1 MARLAESSV
10 AFALRDW
17 QWGKGLIKKKSRGI
31 FISLSGNADKK
42 FGDLKI
48 GLGDRFYLFEVKS
61 TWDTVEEEWQR
72 PIVKGRKHA
81 HLMLRS
87 VIEGVALENQQ
98 AINILN
104 VSLIAH
110 HFVYADVNGPRP
122 KLVIEPYVLGTHR
135 KGGFSESKARE
146 PDRSVA
152 QKRNLLVGLEFLKR
166 YALGLRSKEKAA
178 PGKINFEIPE
188 NWSPAQFFGSAVAML
203 DLENRVWR
211 KVGVNIDDFDRYI
224 QFLCDGKDE
233 QMSAIVATANGSFFA
248 FSESTADLREL
259 IFELREH
266 LTSKAKPSSELS
278 RLPGMRFAKRR

>member
-17 QWGKGLIKKKSRGI
+17 QWGRGLIKKKSRGI

-48 GLGDRFYLFEVKS
+48 GLGDSFYLFEVKS
-61 TWDTVEEEWQR
+61 TWDTVEEEWR
-72 PIVKGRKHA
+72 RLIVKGRKHA

-87 VIEGVALENQQ
+87 VIEGVALEDQQ

-135 KGGFSESKARE
+135 KGGFFESKARE
-146 PDRSVA
+146 PDRSA
-152 QKRNLLVGLEFLKR
+152 AEKRNLLVGLEFLKR

-178 PGKINFEIPE
+178 PGKTILKYQKTGPLLSFLGPPLLCLI
-188 NWSPAQFFGSAVAML
+188 SSCIFASARCCSNTLVAFNASRSARL
-203 DLENRVWR
+203 GETRVR
-211 KVGVNIDDFDRYI
+211 AAKKAFVQNSSGV
-224 QFLCDGKDE
+224 
-233 QMSAIVATANGSFFA
+233 M
-248 FSESTADLREL
+248 
-259 IFELREH
+259 
-266 LTSKAKPSSELS
+266 
-278 RLPGMRFAKRR
+278 RLFPCS